1 MPFPFFEFKKKG
13 GNDLKLNTKMIT
25 RVTFRIYDVEFGR
38 KLDELLGKTKMS
50 QQDFFTLLIEEGY
63 KQVYP
68 RYASIPSVSAKE
80 EGLGRETFESSMKEL
95 KDLIV
100 ACHTTEQRKLSDIQ
114 VNNKDLLAIISCV
127 YKMFLN
133 NLDID
138 IQEEIEAGKFDSAPS
153 RFKRVRDVK

>member
-1 MPFPFFEFKKKG
+1 
-13 GNDLKLNTKMIT
+13 MIT

-38 KLDELLGKTKMS
+38 NLDELLGKTKMN

-68 RYASIPSVSAKE
+68 RYASIPSVNTKE

-138 IQEEIEAGKFDSAPS
+138 IQEEIEAGKFDSVPS

>member
-1 MPFPFFEFKKKG
+1 
-13 GNDLKLNTKMIT
+13 MIT

-68 RYASIPSVSAKE
+68 RYASIPSVNAKE

-114 VNNKDLLAIISCV
+114 VSNKDLLAIVSCI

-133 NLDID
+133 NLDVD
-138 IQEEIEAGKFDSAPS
+138 IQEEIEAGKFDSVPS
-153 RFKRVRDVK
+153 RLKRVRDVE

>member
-1 MPFPFFEFKKKG
+1 M
-13 GNDLKLNTKMIT
+13 KLNTKMIT
-25 RVTFRIYDVEFGR
+25 RVTFRIYDVEFGK

-68 RYASIPSVSAKE
+68 RYASIPSVNAKE
-80 EGLGRETFESSMKEL
+80 KALRREKFEGSMKEL
-95 KDLIV
+95 KDLII
-100 ACHTTEQRKLSDIQ
+100 ACHTTEERKLSDMQ
-114 VNNKDLLAIISCV
+114 VSTKDLLAIVSCV

-133 NLDID
+133 SQDID

-153 RFKRVRDVK
+153 RFRRVRDAR

>member
-1 MPFPFFEFKKKG
+1 MPKKG

-68 RYASIPSVSAKE
+68 RYASIPSVNAKGD
-80 EGLGRETFESSMKEL
+80 GLGRETFETSMKEL
-95 KDLIV
+95 KDLII
-100 ACHTTEQRKLSDIQ
+100 ACHATEERKLSDIQ
-114 VNNKDLLAIISCV
+114 VSSKDLFAIISCV

-133 NLDID
+133 VQDID